1 MRFADRVL
9 FGILLWVLF
18 ASAALPAASLSMVR
32 QERYCMGT
40 IFSIIAFHSSTRVA
54 ERAIEEA
61 MAEIVRLDL
70 VMSHFKETSEL
81 SRLNREGSR
90 RFVAVDPALYD
101 VIEQSIVFSR
111 RSGGKFDVTIA
122 PLLRVWQEARDAGRR
137 PSAVEIADASRCVG
151 YENIETSSPD
161 RIRFRSDC
169 LRLDLGGIGKGY
181 AVDRALAVLQS
192 AGVRHAVVNAGGSTI
207 GSIGAPPG
215 ERGWPVQLGASV
227 SGSRTL
233 LLRDGSISTSQQ
245 NLTLRPFERDTFGE
259 IIDPQHRAPTP
270 ARTAVSVVTTSAT
283 AADALSTALLL
294 MSLEEGREMLEQFP
308 NVSALWIS
316 PAGELQASYGES
328 ELGLATHR

>member
-1 MRFADRVL
+1 MRFADGRL
-9 FGILLWVLF
+9 FGMLLSVLF
-18 ASAALPAASLSMVR
+18 ASAVLPAASLSMVR

-40 IFSIIAFHSSTRVA
+40 IFSIIAFHSSTREA
-54 ERAIEEA
+54 ERAIEQA

-90 RFVAVDPALYD
+90 RFVAVEPALYE
-101 VIEQSIVFSR
+101 VIEQSLVFSR
-111 RSGGKFDVTIA
+111 RSAGKFDVTVA
-122 PLLRVWQEARDAGRR
+122 PLLRVWQEAREAGRR
-137 PSAVEIADASRCVG
+137 PSAVDIAEASRCVG
-151 YENIETSSPD
+151 YENIELSSPD

-169 LRLDLGGIGKGY
+169 LRIDLGGIGKGY

-207 GSIGAPPG
+207 RSIGAPPG

-227 SGSRTL
+227 SGSTTL

-245 NLTLRPFERDTFGE
+245 NLTALTFERGAFGE
-259 IIDPQHRAPTP
+259 IIDPQRRAPSSK
-270 ARTAVSVVTTSAT
+270 RTAVSVVTAGAT
-283 AADALSTALLL
+283 AADALSTTLLL
-294 MSLEEGREMLEQFP
+294 MSPEEGRALLEQFP

-316 PAGELQASYGES
+316 PAGELRSAYRVS
-328 ELGLATHR
+328 ELELATHR